1 MNILFVNG
9 SPNKDGNTAKLTA
22 KVLGGRACETLDLVD
37 YRINV
42 FGQTLAGDQFAEVID
57 RMKEADVIVI
67 GSPLYWHNIC
77 GSVRPLLDRFYGAV
91 SKSDLNGRKLIFVY
105 QGAAPQKWMMD
116 AGEFTMKRFASLY
129 GLDYLGMA
137 TNDAEAAA
145 LSAKLG

>member
-1 MNILFVNG
+1 MNILFING
-9 SPNKDGNTAKLTA
+9 SPNKDGNTAKLAA

-57 RMKEADVIVI
+57 RMKGADVIVI

-77 GSVRPLLDRFYGAV
+77 DSVRTLLDRFYGAV

-137 TNDAEAAA
+137 TNDSEAAA

>member
-9 SPNKDGNTAKLTA
+9 SPNKDGNTAKLAA

-77 GSVRPLLDRFYGAV
+77 GSVRTLLDRFYGAV